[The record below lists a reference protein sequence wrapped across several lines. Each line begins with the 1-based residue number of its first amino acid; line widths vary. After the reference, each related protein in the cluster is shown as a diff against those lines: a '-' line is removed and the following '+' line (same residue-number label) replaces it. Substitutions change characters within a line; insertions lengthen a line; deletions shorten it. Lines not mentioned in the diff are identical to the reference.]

1 MGRRPSTVDSW
12 IVHPWDL
19 SIGEGLTSGLENL
32 LHKNKTAAAFG
43 GRPRRLVF
51 LTGWRDL
58 RKPAVEMRLVFV
70 VVHLFQAVLANE
82 PVADRLIDQSL
93 ERR

>member
-1 MGRRPSTVDSW
+1 VRG
-12 IVHPWDL
+12 
-19 SIGEGLTSGLENL
+19 
-32 LHKNKTAAAFG
+32 KNKTAAVC
-43 GRPRRLVF
+43 PRRTTAVRV